1 MPYGLGMGNG
11 FTYMIVAQV
20 LFFTITLGIIVWFV
34 KNSKQKELYTA
45 KDILDKRLALGE
57 IKNKEYDFL
66 LKKIQKEV

>member
-20 LFFTITLGIIVWFV
+20 LFFTITLALIIWFV
-34 KNSKQKELYTA
+34 KNSKQKEDYTA
-45 KDILDKRLALGE
+45 KDVLDKRLALGE
-57 IKNKEYDFL
+57 IKNKEYDSL